1 MLSALIFIPLTIA
14 AIIGLVPSRFTASWL
29 RSAMLL
35 LGSILFVLTLAIAW
49 QFDLTRPGFQFV
61 EHHAWLELLGV
72 SYSLGVDGLSLP
84 LLVLN
89 GFLTLVAIGCTSS
102 SLDRPRFYYSMMLLL
117 NAGVVGAFVAQD
129 LILFFLFYELEL
141 IPLYFLIA
149 IWGGAQRSY
158 AATKFLLYT
167 AISGVAILASFLGVV
182 WLTDAPDFSYTLGFG
197 SSLTIGTQ
205 IILLVTLL
213 FGLAIKIPIFPFHT
227 WLPDAHVEAST
238 PVSVLLA
245 GVLLK
250 LGTYGLLRFGV
261 GMFPAAWLE
270 IAPWLATLAAV
281 SALYGAFAAIS
292 QQDMKKMVAYSS
304 IAHMGYILLAAASG
318 TELGLLGAEA
328 QMIAHG
334 LISSLLFLLVGI
346 VAKKTGTRDLNVLRG
361 LLNPERGL
369 PIVGSLIILG
379 VMASSGLPGMM
390 GFIAEFMV
398 FRGSFLTYPVQ
409 TLACIV
415 GTGLTAVYF
424 LLMIN
429 RVFFGRLPDR
439 FANLP
444 PVQWFETFPAFVIAG
459 LLIVYGLQPS
469 LFLDWSKAQIA
480 TIVPSVSLQNNRTD
494 YTRLHDAVNIAP
506 LPLVHPVTP
515 PLS

>member
-1 MLSALIFIPLTIA
+1 MLSALIFIPLLLA
-14 AIIGLVPSRFTASWL
+14 VAVGLVPERVTARGL
-29 RSAMLL
+29 RVAMLVA
-35 LGSILFVLTLAIAW
+35 SSVLFALALAVAW
-49 QFDLTRPGFQFV
+49 QFDAASGAMQLVERRP
-61 EHHAWLELLGV
+61 WLELLGV

-89 GFLTLVAIGCTSS
+89 GFLTLVAIGCTSPT
-102 SLDRPRFYYSMMLLL
+102 LERPRLYYCMLWLL

-149 IWGGAQRSY
+149 IWGGARRSY

-167 AISGVAILASFLGVV
+167 AISGVAILSAFLGVV
-182 WLTDAPDFSYTLGFG
+182 WLSGAPDFSYSVGLG
-197 SSLTIGTQ
+197 SSLAIEPQ
-205 IILLVTLL
+205 IVLLATLL
-213 FGLAIKIPIFPFHT
+213 FGLAIKIPIVPLHT

-250 LGTYGLLRFGV
+250 LGTYGLLRFGI
-261 GMFPAAWLE
+261 GLFPEAWLE
-270 IAPWLATLAAV
+270 IAPVLATLAAI
-281 SALYGAFAAIS
+281 SALYGAFAAIA

-304 IAHMGYILLAAASG
+304 IAHMGYILLAAAAG
-318 TELGLLGAEA
+318 TELGILAAIA
-328 QMIAHG
+328 QMVAHG
-334 LISSLLFLLVGI
+334 LISALLFLLVGI

-361 LLNPERGL
+361 LLNPQRGL
-369 PIVGSLIILG
+369 PIVGSLIVLG
-379 VMASSGLPGMM
+379 VMASSGLPGLM
-390 GFIAEFMV
+390 GFVAEFMV
-398 FRGSFLTYPVQ
+398 FRGSFSVYPLQ

-439 FANLP
+439 FGNLP
-444 PVQWFETFPAFVIAG
+444 PVQWHETISSMAIAS
-459 LLIVYGLQPS
+459 LLVVYGLMPS
-469 LFLDWSKAQIA
+469 LFLDWSQAQISTLVPRVIA
-480 TIVPSVSLQNNRTD
+480 PQEVIVPVAISPNQSDL
-494 YTRLHDAVNIAP
+494 
-506 LPLVHPVTP
+506 
-515 PLS
+515 